1 MKKIIILLS
10 FTFLKRDYERF
21 GIEILKRN
29 FQVRII
35 DFSYWFHFNSW
46 KDFARE
52 TYRIKEYVL
61 ITKEKD
67 FVELNL
73 NSEPLII
80 FDFLDNS
87 KKSTWIRNK
96 LKNNSNIFFAF
107 TINPIPKNNV
117 NMTLIIKKMINLII
131 KPKKLLASLFNFF
144 KNKLNNTIYSF
155 TYDVAVVGGLESSKN
170 IRAKKKIYAHS
181 MDYDT
186 YLKIRSNKKENKN
199 SYAVFVDQDLST
211 HPDYKILNLDTP
223 ITEKNYYPALVK
235 FLKNFQDR
243 TGLNVIFATH
253 PKSRSK
259 NLQDLLKGLNYSIG
273 NTAELIKDSS
283 LVLLH
288 STTAISFPILFKKP
302 IIILTSE
309 ELRKSWLGPRLD
321 AFSKFAN
328 IKPINI
334 NDDLNSQIKFKQ
346 NFKIDESKYKKYLDR
361 YIKAPN
367 SPDIYLWEIVTRYLK
382 GI

>member
-1 MKKIIILLS
+1 VKKIIILLS

-144 KNKLNNTIYSF
+144 
-155 TYDVAVVGGLESSKN
+155 
-170 IRAKKKIYAHS
+170 
-181 MDYDT
+181 
-186 YLKIRSNKKENKN
+186 
-199 SYAVFVDQDLST
+199 
-211 HPDYKILNLDTP
+211 
-223 ITEKNYYPALVK
+223 
-235 FLKNFQDR
+235 
-243 TGLNVIFATH
+243 
-253 PKSRSK
+253 
-259 NLQDLLKGLNYSIG
+259 
-273 NTAELIKDSS
+273 
-283 LVLLH
+283 
-288 STTAISFPILFKKP
+288 
-302 IIILTSE
+302 
-309 ELRKSWLGPRLD
+309 
-321 AFSKFAN
+321 
-328 IKPINI
+328 
-334 NDDLNSQIKFKQ
+334 
-346 NFKIDESKYKKYLDR
+346 
-361 YIKAPN
+361 
-367 SPDIYLWEIVTRYLK
+367 
-382 GI
+382 